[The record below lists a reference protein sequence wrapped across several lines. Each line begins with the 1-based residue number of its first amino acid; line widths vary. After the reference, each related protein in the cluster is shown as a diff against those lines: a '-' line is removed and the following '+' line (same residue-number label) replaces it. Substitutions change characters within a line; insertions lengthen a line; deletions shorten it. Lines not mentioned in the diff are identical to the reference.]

1 MPSWLANEFFRFLLP
16 PLAAPLAVS
25 PTPIKLPPSSCLLS
39 PISPGPALLPGLTLS
54 PIRREHRPF
63 KSWTPRE
70 LPSTPVLCG
79 RQKEITHGIFEV
91 KQIQV
96 GIPHSGTQTHPLG
109 TGHFSLTGMDM
120 VQRRRW
126 SLTGALFTPELSF
139 PPWTI

>member
-1 MPSWLANEFFRFLLP
+1 MPSRPEKESCCFLLP
-16 PLAAPLAVS
+16 PLPAFLNAFQPH
-25 PTPIKLPPSSCLLS
+25 TKLPPSSCLLS
-39 PISPGPALLPGLTLS
+39 PFSPGPALLPGLTLS

-96 GIPHSGTQTHPLG
+96 GIPHSGTQTHLLG

-126 SLTGALFTPELSF
+126 SLRGALFTPGLSF